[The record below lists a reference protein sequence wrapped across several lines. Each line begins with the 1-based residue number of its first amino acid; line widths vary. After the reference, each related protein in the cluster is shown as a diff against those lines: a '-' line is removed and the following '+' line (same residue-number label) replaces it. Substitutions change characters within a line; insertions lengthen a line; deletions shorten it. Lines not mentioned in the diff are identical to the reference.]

1 MSFLHLARFDIMG
14 VQAAAELGG
23 GMARTKDTKAFDGE
37 RIKGGRKMKEPRAK
51 IHSYFLS

>member
-23 GMARTKDTKAFDGE
+23 GMARTKDTKVFDGE
-37 RIKGGRKMKEPRAK
+37 RIK
-51 IHSYFLS
+51 L

>member
-37 RIKGGRKMKEPRAK
+37 RIKGREEDERAK
-51 IHSYFLS
+51 GKNS